1 MDLGK
6 DPDMDLDMGVDRD
19 VDRNI
24 DRDVDEA
31 ARLLSGGGVLL
42 YPTETLYALGC
53 AATHAA
59 AAARVAA
66 LKGRPQAKPFPLVV
80 ADFAGVLGLTA
91 PLDTAE
97 LAGLRADLTRLAEV
111 FWPGPL
117 SVLLPTRPGLPALVR
132 DEAGYSSV
140 RVSPH
145 PTVQKIC
152 RALASRNP
160 EGCGALVAT
169 SANRSGQPAA
179 ATPEQLDPVLLAA
192 VTQAGGGALLAPPW
206 PAGGPPSTLIRLT
219 GPGRAKVLRLGATS
233 LEALSQVFAL
243 D

>member
-1 MDLGK
+1 MAPDK
-6 DPDMDLDMGVDRD
+6 DPDMDRDRD
-19 VDRNI
+19 I
-24 DRDVDEA
+24 DEA
-31 ARLLSGGGVLL
+31 ARLLSDGGVLL

-53 AATHAA
+53 AATHAG

-91 PLDTAE
+91 SLDTATM
-97 LAGLRADLTRLAEV
+97 AGLRADLTRLAKV

-117 SVLLPTRPGLPALVR
+117 SVLLPTRPDLPALVR

-169 SANRSGQPAA
+169 SANRSGHPAA

-192 VTQAGGGALLAPPW
+192 LAQAGGSTLLAPPW
-206 PAGGPPSTLIRLT
+206 PAGGPPSTLIRFT
-219 GPGRAKVLRLGATS
+219 GPGRAMVLRLGATS
-233 LEALSQVFAL
+233 LEELSQVFAL

>member
-1 MDLGK
+1 MDSA
-6 DPDMDLDMGVDRD
+6 REI
-19 VDRNI
+19 N
-24 DRDVDEA
+24 EA
-31 ARLLSGGGVLL
+31 ARLLSSGGVLL

-53 AATHAA
+53 AATHAT
-59 AAARVAA
+59 AAARVAT

-80 ADFAGVLGLTA
+80 ADFAGVLGLMASWSA
-91 PLDTAE
+91 PLATAE
-97 LAGLRADLTRLAEV
+97 MTDLRADLTRLAEA

-117 SVLLPTRPGLPALVR
+117 SVLLPTRPSLPALVR

-152 RALASRNP
+152 RALADLEP
-160 EGCGALVAT
+160 DGCGALVAT

-192 VTQAGGGALLAPPW
+192 ITQAGGSVLLAPPW

-233 LEALSQVFAL
+233 LEALSQVFTL